1 MRIRK
6 VTSTTPTASTES
18 MGVGTAETTLSDT
31 ATPGKHDSHEIASR
45 IRRAVV
51 DVDSIKV
58 VETFGRELDDEYV
71 GTRATIV
78 QLGFQGRITLA
89 PDYTLLAGYRWL
101 AAAKKLGWSR
111 VEASI
116 LGFE

>member
-1 MRIRK
+1 
-6 VTSTTPTASTES
+6 

-89 PDYTLLAGYRWL
+89 PDYTCWLATDGLLQRKSLAGRGL
-101 AAAKKLGWSR
+101 RRQS
-111 VEASI
+111 
-116 LGFE
+116 